1 MTMKLVAGTRGSVL
15 ALKQVEIVAAA
26 LKAVDASI
34 EVEVKVIKTTGDQ
47 NQNPIPLDTI
57 GKGWFT
63 QEIEQELLNGGIDF
77 AVHSLKDLTSEL
89 PKGLILAAY
98 LPRED
103 ARDVLI
109 TKHNEG
115 MQKLKIGA
123 VIGTD
128 STRRQVQML
137 SMRPDVQM
145 KSLRGNVP
153 KRIEKLYAEDYD
165 AIIIAAA
172 GLKRLGL
179 EDKVTRIFEV
189 HEMTPAPGQGT
200 LAVQIKEDNSS
211 LKDLLAK
218 INDPDAS
225 YASELERSF
234 SREVGG
240 GCKSPTGAYAFRSG
254 DTWKILG
261 MIATEDQK
269 KVLRE
274 EMSAPKDKSANLG
287 IELARKLL
295 SKIHG

>member
-1 MTMKLVAGTRGSVL
+1 MAVKLIAGTRGSVL
-15 ALKQVEIVAAA
+15 ALKQVQIVADA
-26 LKAVDASI
+26 LKAIDSSI

-63 QEIEQELLNGGIDF
+63 KEIEDELMSGAIDL
-77 AVHSLKDLTSEL
+77 AVHSLKDLTSEMTH
-89 PKGLILAAY
+89 GLALAAY

-103 ARDVLI
+103 ARDILI
-109 TKHNEG
+109 TRHNEG

-128 STRRQVQML
+128 STRRQAQML
-137 SMRPDVQM
+137 AMRPDVVM

-153 KRIEKLYAEDYD
+153 KRVEKLYTEDYD
-165 AIIIAAA
+165 AVILAAA
-172 GLKRLGL
+172 GLKRLGMA
-179 EDKVTRIFEV
+179 EKISRIFEP

-200 LAVQIKEDNSS
+200 LAVQIKEDNAT

-218 INDPDAS
+218 INDADAA

-240 GCKSPTGAYAFRSG
+240 GCKSPTGAYAFRRG
-254 DTWKILG
+254 EIWNIIG
-261 MIATEDQK
+261 MIATEDHK
-269 KVLRE
+269 RVVRE
-274 EMSAPKDKSANLG
+274 EMSAPIDKSRDLG
-287 IELARKLL
+287 TELARKLL
-295 SKIHG
+295 AKAHV